1 MAESISNIS
10 PQQFAA
16 QTAPVELAPTDLIPL
31 PSSGKAYPPGHP
43 LVDRESVEVR
53 SMTAR
58 DEDILT
64 SRALI
69 RGGKVISALI
79 RSCVVDKAIDP
90 DSMLAGDRNAVLI
103 GIRITGYG
111 SEYPI
116 KFSCPSCSNEVKHT
130 VELTELPIRRA
141 PKEFWDTMIPGT
153 NEFPFTLPK
162 SRKLVTFKL
171 LTGVGE
177 GELIQVIE
185 RSRKMMMQDE
195 LVTTR
200 LRTQIASIDGER
212 DQSKLVQLI
221 RSLPARDSRDLRKYI
236 DRCTPGIDLKTQAK
250 CDLCGFEGE
259 VEVPIGAEF
268 FWPDA

>member
-10 PQQFAA
+10 PQQFTAQAA
-16 QTAPVELAPTDLIPL
+16 TVELAPTDLIPL
-31 PSSGKAYPPGHP
+31 PSNGKAYPPGHP
-43 LVDRESVEVR
+43 LSGKDSVEVK

-58 DEDILT
+58 EEDILT

-116 KFSCPSCSNEVKHT
+116 KFNCPSCSAEMKHT
-130 VELTELPIRRA
+130 VELTDLPIKRA
-141 PKEFWDTMIPGT
+141 PDEFWGTMLPNT
-153 NEFPFTLPK
+153 NEFPFTLPM
-162 SRKLVTFKL
+162 SRKLITFKL

-177 GELIQVIE
+177 GELLQTVE
-185 RSRKMMMQDE
+185 RSRKLQMQDE

-200 LRTQIASIDGER
+200 LRLQVSSIDGER
-212 DQSKLVQLI
+212 DPSKLVQLI
-221 RSLPARDSRDLRKYI
+221 RALPARDSRDLRKYI
-236 DRCTPGIDLKTQAK
+236 DKNTPGIDLKTQAK

-259 VEVPIGAEF
+259 VEVPIGTEF
-268 FWPDA
+268 FWPEA